1 MLHYETPS
9 SNQAEIESL
18 AAARSGDESAFA
30 ALTEPVRRELHIHCY
45 RMLGSLDDAD
55 DALQETMLR
64 AWRQIDRF
72 EPRAPFRAWLYRIA
86 TNVCLS
92 ALSRRDRRGEI
103 ALSVLEEARGDAW
116 KESEPVHLDPYPDR
130 LLDKVLPSIRGP
142 EATIEAEESIE
153 LAFVAAVQMLPPR
166 QRATLLLRDVIGY
179 TSAEVASMLETS
191 VAGVNSVLQ
200 RARASIEREQKAGQ
214 VARKHV
220 RANDAT
226 EQALVRRLVDA
237 WNSADIAA
245 IVSLLTEDALL
256 AMPPQP
262 ERYVGRDLIRTFLA
276 TVPAGGRLDRIRL
289 VPTHAN
295 CQPAVAGY
303 VRSDDSGPFQ
313 AEGILVLAFEGDA
326 IASLTRF
333 AGPDLCARFGLPL
346 TLDDSE
352 VLPG

>member
-1 MLHYETPS
+1 MLHHEIPS
-9 SNQAEIESL
+9 SNRTEVDLL
-18 AAARSGDESAFA
+18 AAASSGDESAFA

-45 RMLGSLDDAD
+45 RMLGSLEDAD

-92 ALSRRDRRGEI
+92 ALTRRDRRGEI

-116 KESEPVHLDPYPDR
+116 KESEPVRLDPYPDR
-130 LLDKVLPSIRGP
+130 LLDEIFPTIRGP

-179 TSAEVASMLETS
+179 TSAEVATMLETS
-191 VAGVNSVLQ
+191 IAGVNSVLQ
-200 RARASIEREQKAGQ
+200 RARAAIEREQATGW
-214 VARKHV
+214 VARKHA
-220 RANDAT
+220 RTNDVT

-237 WNSADIAA
+237 WLTADVAA

-256 AMPPQP
+256 TMPPQP

-276 TVPAGGRLDRIRL
+276 TVPAGGRLDQIRL
-289 VPTHAN
+289 VPTRAN
-295 CQPAVAGY
+295 YQPAVAGY
-303 VRSDDSGPFQ
+303 VRSDDSGPFL
-313 AEGILVLAFEGDA
+313 AHEILVLAFEGDA

-346 TLDDSE
+346 ILDGSGD
-352 VLPG
+352 LPG